1 VQLDPQRDTGRNNC
15 FELVAA
21 TAVSLRVTS
30 AKVSETV
37 PCGCAILPQMVDDD
51 DFSDD
56 SGVPEDFLIQ
66 LEMPDRDIELDSGID
81 EPIYV

>member
-1 VQLDPQRDTGRNNC
+1 
-15 FELVAA
+15 
-21 TAVSLRVTS
+21 
-30 AKVSETV
+30 
-37 PCGCAILPQMVDDD
+37 MVDDD